1 MSYPRQVAVSMRPD
15 PSVRRLSPRELEVAN
30 LITDG
35 FTNAL
40 IALRLG
46 LTLTTVGTCVQ
57 RVQRRLDLGN
67 RAAIVA
73 WMTARRTPG
82 SPEARLRRVSV
93 R

>member
-1 MSYPRQVAVSMRPD
+1 MRPD
-15 PSVRRLSPRELEVAN
+15 PSVRRLSPRELEVAH

-35 FTNAL
+35 FTNAV

-46 LTLTTVGTCVQ
+46 LTVSTVGTCVQ
-57 RVQRRLDLGN
+57 RVQRRLDLGS

-82 SPEARLRRVSV
+82 APEARLRRLRVE
-93 R
+93 

>member
-1 MSYPRQVAVSMRPD
+1 MTAD
-15 PSVRRLSPRELEVAN
+15 PSVRRLTPREREIAN
-30 LITDG
+30 LVADG
-35 FTNAL
+35 LTNEV

-46 LTLTTVGTCVQ
+46 LTVSTVGTYVH

-82 SPEARLRRVSV
+82 DPDARLRRIGA